1 MSALPALVS
10 ATDTPPDEDF
20 RSRVAREKR
29 QRMRERLLRAAQTA
43 YLHCPP
49 GRSPVID
56 DVVRVADVSR
66 GSFYKHYDTLDAL
79 LAEIGQRTAADMI
92 ASFERLFGSAADP
105 AVRVAAGPLMALA
118 RAVMDPAHAAVIA
131 HADRADLLDGSDPR
145 RQLVISAL
153 SQGLAAGIFSFT
165 SPESACDLVMGT
177 TLEGG
182 RRLAL
187 SRRLDGAYMR
197 ETVAMVL
204 LGVGLPRPA
213 AEAAVAEAWQLLL
226 AASGQLAWWQ
236 PLQVA

>member
-1 MSALPALVS
+1 MQATAANLPL
-10 ATDTPPDEDF
+10 DEDF

-29 QRMRERLLRAAQTA
+29 QRMRERLLCAAQTA

-56 DVVRVADVSR
+56 DVVRVAEVSR
-66 GSFYKHYDTLDAL
+66 GSFYKYYDTLDAL
-79 LAEIGQRTAADMI
+79 LAEIGQRMAADMI
-92 ASFERLFGSAADP
+92 ASFERLFGAVADP

-131 HADRADLLDGSDPR
+131 HADRADLLNGKDPR
-145 RQLVISAL
+145 HELVVNIL
-153 SQGLAAGIFSFT
+153 NQGLAAGVFT
-165 SPESACDLVMGT
+165 FNTLESACDLVIGT

-187 SRRLDGAYMR
+187 SRRLDGAYLR

-204 LGVGLPRPA
+204 LGLGLSRPA
-213 AEAAVAEAWQLLL
+213 ADAAVAEAWQLLL

>member
-1 MSALPALVS
+1 MSAHLLHAS
-10 ATDTPPDEDF
+10 AADTPLDEDF

-29 QRMRERLLRAAQTA
+29 QRMRERLICAAQTA

-49 GRSPVID
+49 GQSPVID
-56 DVVRVADVSR
+56 DVVRVAEVSR

-92 ASFERLFGSAADP
+92 TTFERLFGAVADP

-118 RAVMDPAHAAVIA
+118 RSVMDPAHAAVIA
-131 HADRADLLDGSDPR
+131 HADSADLLDGNDPR
-145 RQLVISAL
+145 RQLVVSAL
-153 SQGLAAGIFSFT
+153 SQGQAAGIFTFT
-165 SPESACDLVMGT
+165 TLESACDLVIGT

-182 RRLAL
+182 RRLAQ
-187 SRRLDGAYMR
+187 SRRLDGAYLR
-197 ETVAMVL
+197 EIVAMVL
-204 LGVGLPRPA
+204 LGLGLPRKA
-213 AEAAVAEAWQLLL
+213 ADAAVAQAWQLLR